1 MTQKIHLYYS
11 LFDKGVPRYVRI
23 PEEENTPEW
32 QKKLRTE
39 GVTHPMEILEFAGPT
54 PQEPISRPILR
65 EHSPVPTWELYQ
77 VESPDAIKKLIS
89 LWDIAV
95 FTGLE
100 PEAYRKAPSV
110 ASADVARALALL
122 EDCNARAG
130 QPDHNAR
137 RFTPNTLEY
146 GLATIRTARVRVD
159 FARTVVISHPYTE
172 GRTLQKRKEN
182 LAAMQSRLAFEVA
195 VMDENFPGWNEERDT
210 ATAIDMERAR

>member
-1 MTQKIHLYYS
+1 MNKKSHLYYS

-32 QKKLRTE
+32 QKKLGTE

-89 LWDIAV
+89 LWEIAI

-100 PEAYRKAPSV
+100 PEDYRKEPSV
-110 ASADVARALALL
+110 ASADVARARALL
-122 EDCNARAG
+122 EDCNERSARR
-130 QPDHNAR
+130 DHNAKC
-137 RFTPNTLEY
+137 FPINTIER
-146 GLATIRTARVRVD
+146 GKAAIRMVEVRVD
-159 FARTVVISHPYTE
+159 FARTAVMSHPYTE

-182 LAAMQSRLAFEVA
+182 LLSMQSHLANEVA
-195 VMDENFPGWNEERDT
+195 LMDQHFPGWNEDQSSAPEL
-210 ATAIDMERAR
+210 ERAR